1 MVILFSLGLSD
12 IAKEEKDFKKEFG
25 LRFAKF
31 LIIFSIFYRY
41 LFFGKAGWPQITAPA
56 SLNTKA
62 GYRLLQFRN
71 TSVVD
76 PNTLNLEL
84 DPDPGF
90 WPHLD
95 PDPDPGLYNQF

>member
-1 MVILFSLGLSD
+1 MRPFSGLP
-12 IAKEEKDFKKEFG
+12 
-25 LRFAKF
+25 
-31 LIIFSIFYRY
+31 IIFSIFYRY

-62 GYRLLQFRN
+62 SYRLLQFRN

-76 PNTLNLEL
+76 PNTLNLEW
-84 DPDPGF
+84 DPDPGL